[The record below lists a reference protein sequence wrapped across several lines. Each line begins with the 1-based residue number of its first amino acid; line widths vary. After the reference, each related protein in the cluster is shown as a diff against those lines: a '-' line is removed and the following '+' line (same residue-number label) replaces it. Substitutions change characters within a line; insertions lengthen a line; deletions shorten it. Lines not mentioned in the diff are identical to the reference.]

1 MNRVLRPVVR
11 HELRELAGSRLLW
24 VGLALTGLLVYSAA
38 IVTWPTLAGDDLV
51 VVRSAYLLGGC
62 ACCWGPSW
70 PPGTGA
76 PGSRSL

>member
-38 IVTWPTLAGDDLV
+38 IVTA
-51 VVRSAYLLGGC
+51 
-62 ACCWGPSW
+62 
-70 PPGTGA
+70 
-76 PGSRSL
+76 